1 MTPEERDALR
11 RELLL
16 RAAKGDAVAV
26 LHLELLDL
34 IEEIIKRIERTR
46 VLIAQLDILIAQPG
60 KPPSRE
66 PQ

>member
-16 RAAKGDAVAV
+16 RAAKGEAAAV

-34 IEEIIKRIERTR
+34 VEEAIKRIELTR
-46 VLIAQLDILIAQPG
+46 ILIAQLDILIAKIE
-60 KPPSRE
+60 KPPNKK
-66 PQ
+66 